1 MTEVRIRSYGPAD
14 RAAGLRLW
22 DELVRQERELYG
34 EALYGS
40 SFEEYLTRLELSG
53 VWVAD
58 HDSDGVIGLAG
69 LVLDGARGR
78 VEPVVVA
85 SRHRGRG
92 IGRKLLRK
100 VADQAGRRGLRQLVV
115 APQTRNQAALR
126 CLHAAGYD
134 RLAAVELALDLRDS
148 RRSEAPTVGL
158 RDLQF
163 RS

>member
-40 SFEEYLTRLELSG
+40 SFEEYLTRVELSG

-58 HDSDGVIGLAG
+58 HDFDGVVGLAG
-69 LVLDGARGR
+69 LVLDGASGR

-85 SRHRGRG
+85 TRHRGRG
-92 IGRKLLRK
+92 IGRKLLDK
-100 VADQAGRRGLRQLVV
+100 VADQAGRRGLRQLLV

-134 RLAAVELALDLRDS
+134 RLAAVELAMDLRGS
-148 RRSEAPTVGL
+148 RRSDGPSVGL